1 MSTYSFGPG
10 RRQGGSQGGSE
21 TQESQSSDERLKLL
35 RSQKA
40 DQLQF
45 SFGRILD
52 LPLATLVGVASF
64 FCVGF
69 FNLSDL
75 GIGNQEKISVDFS
88 VLLKVVFLAVAGSYG
103 AIGAYT
109 DSRVRRLM
117 LSTPVVW
124 VWVLFGFYC
133 LGVINSVFP
142 METVASATSIACVLL
157 CTSRMLI
164 QSGVKTVL
172 TTLFYSLTAFVLV
185 SWLLFLF
192 APALGVFEEKIVDG
206 ETFNRMSG
214 MAHPNTLGQFAG
226 LTVVFALLL
235 GRNYGE
241 MSKWRWAIVVL
252 ALGALIGSVSRT
264 SLLTTVVSIAFIY
277 RDKIFKREYLSY
289 AMWGGMIGLLLLLG
303 LAAATDLGAAIE
315 SKLAFVSKS
324 GDAAELTTATGRA
337 EIWAYAIKLIG
348 QQPLFGYGA
357 ATSKWWLSDYS
368 FYTHNMVLNV
378 AFSTGVFGGLV
389 CLWMVLGRVSAVIN
403 RPHRIA
409 DALLVFVLVNGIS
422 ENVIFSILCGLPT
435 IVWIVALAMPVM
447 DEIAAEE
454 NNINDRLPGSTEVSL

>member
-1 MSTYSFGPG
+1 MSTYSFDP
-10 RRQGGSQGGSE
+10 RRRLGLSE
-21 TQESQSSDERLKLL
+21 TQELQSSDERLKLL
-35 RSQKA
+35 RAEKVS
-40 DQLQF
+40 QLQF
-45 SFGRILD
+45 GVGQILG
-52 LPLATLVGVASF
+52 LPLATLVGAASL
-64 FCVGF
+64 FCIGF

-75 GIGNQEKISVDFS
+75 GIGNKEKISVDFT
-88 VLLKVVFLAVAGSYG
+88 VLLKVGFLVMAGAYG

-109 DSRVRRLM
+109 DFRVRRLM
-117 LSTPVVW
+117 FSTPVVW

-142 METVASATSIACVLL
+142 QETAASAASIACVLL

-172 TTLFYSLTAFVLV
+172 TTLFYSLAAFVLA
-185 SWLLFLF
+185 SWFLFLF
-192 APALGVFEEKIVDG
+192 VPALGVFEEKIADG
-206 ETFNRMSG
+206 QTFNRMSG

-241 MSKWRWAIVVL
+241 MSKWRWAIIVL

-264 SLLTTVVSIAFIY
+264 SLLTTAVSISFIY

-289 AMWGGMIGLLLLLG
+289 VMWGGMIGLLLLLG

-315 SKLAFVSKS
+315 NKLEIVSKS
-324 GDAAELTTATGRA
+324 GDTSELATGTGRA
-337 EIWAYAIKLIG
+337 EIWAYSIRLIG

-368 FYTHNMVLNV
+368 LYTHNMVLNV
-378 AFSTGVFGGLV
+378 AFSTGIFGGLA
-389 CLWMVLGRVSAVIN
+389 CFWMILGRVSAVLK

-409 DALLVFVLVNGIS
+409 DALIVFVLVNGIA

-435 IVWIVALAMPVM
+435 IIWIIALAMPVM

-454 NNINDRLPGSTEVSL
+454 NSIKHQLPGSTEVIR